1 MTIIIDQKPKN
12 VKNPTTQYI
21 IVRKSQHKNKAIEK
35 IDNNKLE
42 VILFVHTFDVFMA
55 KCFLKKHL
63 ISFSFTSFLIS
74 FAVPGILNEHGAK
87 QKKRICTFSDSVLR
101 GFTRH

>member
-35 IDNNKLE
+35 IDNNKLST
-42 VILFVHTFDVFMA
+42 VLF
-55 KCFLKKHL
+55 
-63 ISFSFTSFLIS
+63 FTLHKI
-74 FAVPGILNEHGAK
+74 
-87 QKKRICTFSDSVLR
+87 VLYCDIVCSYI
-101 GFTRH
+101 